1 MNRETFE
8 EGSTTMQT
16 QPVKTLPYLLGAV
29 LLLSSAPIS
38 LRAQKKSARHA
49 SLKRVAATRTA
60 NPSAAKRG
68 ANPRAMK
75 ASSKHR
81 KSHRREPTQKVPT
94 SDRIRE
100 IQSALAR
107 EGAYTGEPNGRWDA
121 SSAEAM
127 KQFQASRG
135 LSPSGKLDALSLQKL
150 GLGSEVA
157 GRAAP
162 RPPTQLRPETPVQR

>member
-8 EGSTTMQT
+8 EGSATVQS

-29 LLLSSAPIS
+29 LLLGTAPIS

-49 SLKRVAATRTA
+49 SLKRAAAARTA
-60 NPSAAKRG
+60 DSSAAKRG
-68 ANPRAMK
+68 ANPHAVK
-75 ASSKHR
+75 ASSKRR
-81 KSHRREPTQKVPT
+81 KSHRREPTQKAPT
-94 SDRIRE
+94 KDRIRE

-107 EGAYTGEPNGRWDA
+107 EGAYNGEPNGKWDA
-121 SSAEAM
+121 SSVEAM
-127 KQFQASRG
+127 RRFQASRG

-162 RPPTQLRPETPVQR
+162 RPPTQPRPETPVRR

>member
-1 MNRETFE
+1 MNGETFE

-16 QPVKTLPYLLGAV
+16 QPVKTLPYLLGVV
-29 LLLSSAPIS
+29 LLLSTAPIS

-68 ANPRAMK
+68 ANPRAVK
-75 ASSKHR
+75 ASSKHG

-107 EGAYTGEPNGRWDA
+107 EGAYTREPNGKWDA
-121 SSAEAM
+121 SSAKAM

-162 RPPTQLRPETPVQR
+162 RPPTQPRPDTPVQR

>member
-8 EGSTTMQT
+8 EDSTTMQP
-16 QPVKTLPYLLGAV
+16 QPVKALPYLLGAV
-29 LLLSSAPIS
+29 LLLGAAPIS

-49 SLKRVAATRTA
+49 SLKRAAATRTA
-60 NPSAAKRG
+60 DPSAAKRG
-68 ANPRAMK
+68 ANPRAVK

-94 SDRIRE
+94 PDRIRE

-107 EGAYTGEPNGRWDA
+107 EGAYTREPNGKWDA

-162 RPPTQLRPETPVQR
+162 RAPSQPRPDTPVQR

>member
-29 LLLSSAPIS
+29 LLLSTVPIS

-127 KQFQASRG
+127 KQFQASHG